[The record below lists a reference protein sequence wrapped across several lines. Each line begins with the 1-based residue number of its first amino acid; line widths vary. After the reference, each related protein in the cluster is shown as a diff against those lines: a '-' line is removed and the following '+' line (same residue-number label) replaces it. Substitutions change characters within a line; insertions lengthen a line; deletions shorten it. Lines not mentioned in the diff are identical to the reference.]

1 MEALKQTSLLLLY
14 VAAAGFIYYFL
25 LPSGRL
31 SQTAKSVF
39 AAFMLLCVLQPL
51 FGLLRNPVSAVSAVP
66 AAFDAADYGAPY
78 TAAAERTVKRQIRE
92 IVERYTDEA
101 YEIYVSAHIT
111 PSLVI
116 DIEQVRLR
124 FRAAPPEWE
133 TLRRELTAALGS
145 APELEVQEDE

>member
-1 MEALKQTSLLLLY
+1 MEALKHTALLLLY

-31 SQTAKSVF
+31 SQTAKCVF

-51 FGLLRNPVSAVSAVP
+51 FGLLRQPAAAVSA
-66 AAFDAADYGAPY
+66 ASASFNAADYGAPY
-78 TAAAERTVKRQIRE
+78 AAAAERTVKRQIKE
-92 IVERYTDEA
+92 IVERHTDEA

-133 TLRRELTAALGS
+133 ALRQELASALGS
-145 APELEVQEDE
+145 APELEVQENA